1 MKKSKKIS
9 DLIKSDGL
17 QKLADK
23 ARQETFYDKKVREN
37 FKNTPKLKLDKKM
50 ALKDIK
56 DNDEMNVIYYEYLQG
71 HYTTVCERIARYD
84 WFTFMHD
91 LVILLSFG
99 VTDEEER
106 TRVYR
111 EIGSFY
117 INQLTETENGKEGK
131 DN

>member
-9 DLIKSDGL
+9 DLIKSNDL
-17 QKLADK
+17 QKLADR

-37 FKNTPKLKLDKKM
+37 LKNTPKLKLDKKM

-56 DNDEMNVIYYEYLQG
+56 DIDEMNVIYYEYLQSN
-71 HYTTVCERIARYD
+71 YTTVCERIAKYD
-84 WFTFMHD
+84 EFTFFHD
-91 LVILLSFG
+91 LVIFLSFG
-99 VTDEEER
+99 IRQEKER

-111 EIGSFY
+111 EIVEFY